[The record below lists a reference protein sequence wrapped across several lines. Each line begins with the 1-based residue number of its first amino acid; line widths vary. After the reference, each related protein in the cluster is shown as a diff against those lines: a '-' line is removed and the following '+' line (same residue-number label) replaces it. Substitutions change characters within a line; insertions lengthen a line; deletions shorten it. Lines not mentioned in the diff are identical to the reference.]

1 MGALGESRKE
11 PRLPDQTTLSD
22 PPRPTAD
29 PLPET
34 GSEEHVSGRK
44 RLGWLLRNTKLW
56 IVALVLLALAAGLA
70 VASVS
75 LFTSSSANP
84 QNTFT
89 AGALSHSNSKE
100 GAAILTATGMVPG
113 ETETGRVT
121 IENTGDASGKF
132 RLSKSNLTDTPGPNG
147 GKLSEVL
154 RLKVVDTTGIPRT
167 IYYGAYNAMPSIS
180 LGTWDQDEQHTY
192 EFRVTFPEGGVPP
205 SATTGDNAYQGSSTK
220 IQFNWDA
227 TS

>member
-1 MGALGESRKE
+1 M
-11 PRLPDQTTLSD
+11 PDQTTLSES
-22 PPRPTAD
+22 PRPATE
-29 PLPET
+29 PLAEAT
-34 GSEEHVSGRK
+34 SEEHVSGSK
-44 RLGWLLRNTKLW
+44 RLRWLIRQTKVW

-84 QNTFT
+84 ENTFT

-100 GAAILTATGMVPG
+100 GAAILTAPGMVPG
-113 ETETGRVT
+113 ETVTGGVT
-121 IENTGDASGKF
+121 IKNTGDASGEF

-147 GKLSEVL
+147 GKLSQVL
-154 RLKVVDTTGIPRT
+154 KLKVVDTTGIPRT
-167 IYYGAYNAMPSIS
+167 IYYGAYNAMPSTS
-180 LGTWDQDEQHTY
+180 LGTWDEDEQHTY
-192 EFRVTFPEGGVPP
+192 EFRVRFPEGGVPA
-205 SATTGDNAYQGSSTK
+205 SATTGDNAYQGSSTQ

>member
-1 MGALGESRKE
+1 
-11 PRLPDQTTLSD
+11 
-22 PPRPTAD
+22 
-29 PLPET
+29 
-34 GSEEHVSGRK
+34 
-44 RLGWLLRNTKLW
+44 
-56 IVALVLLALAAGLA
+56 VLLALAAGLA

-84 QNTFT
+84 GNTIT
-89 AGALSHSNSKE
+89 AGALSHSNSKD
-100 GAAILTATGMVPG
+100 GAAILTASGMVPG

-121 IENTGDASGKF
+121 IENTGDVSGKF
-132 RLSKSNLTDTPGPNG
+132 RLSTSNLSDTPGPNG

-154 RLKVVDTTGIPRT
+154 RLKIVDRTRSLRT
-167 IYYGAYNAMPSIS
+167 IYNGPYDAMPSID
-180 LGTWDQDEQHTY
+180 LGAWEKDEQHTY

-205 SATTGDNAYQGSSTK
+205 SATTGDNAYKGSATK